1 MGNVEARFHQLL
13 LSGEHEQALHF
24 WSENQDFQSKLDLK
38 TPVRGSQSKDSPLHC
53 LLRVGNY
60 RQPFLKILMHE
71 FIEKG
76 ADPLFRNGSFETS
89 IHVVCCSQR
98 HSARENK
105 ARREILELLLDELPS
120 IDSQPTDSVDVRD
133 VPAKG
138 GVSRNIATHLNIGDK
153 VHEHICTHTNDV
165 LLGGLC
171 DSSGNTCTC
180 KMYMYVLYTHNFT
193 YQLGL

>member
-13 LSGEHEQALHF
+13 LTGEHEQALQF
-24 WSENQDFQSKLDLK
+24 WSENKDFQSKLDLK
-38 TPVRGSQSKDSPLHC
+38 MPVRGSLSKDSPLHC

-76 ADPLFRNGSFETS
+76 ADPLFRNGFLETS

-105 ARREILELLLDELPS
+105 ARREILEILLEELPS
-120 IDSQPTDSVDVRD
+120 IDPQLNDSIDVRN

-138 GVSRNIATHLNIGDK
+138 GVSRNIAAHLKIGDK
-153 VHEHICTHTNDV
+153 VQCTHTNDV
-165 LLGGLC
+165 LVHVGVYIYNVIYLYV
-171 DSSGNTCTC
+171 CTH
-180 KMYMYVLYTHNFT
+180 TT
-193 YQLGL
+193 QII